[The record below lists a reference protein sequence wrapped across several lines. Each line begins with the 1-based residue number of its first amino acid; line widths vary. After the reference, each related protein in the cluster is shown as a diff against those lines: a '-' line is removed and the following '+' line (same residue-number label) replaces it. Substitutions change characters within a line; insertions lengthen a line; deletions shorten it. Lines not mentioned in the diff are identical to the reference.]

1 MKNMQETRLCTRWE
15 LESNPKEEPGRE
27 THADSTQTLR

>member
-1 MKNMQETRLCTRWE
+1 MKNMQETWLCTRWE
-15 LESNPKEEPGRE
+15 LESNPKGAGS